1 MPDNVQTESPP
12 SVASL
17 VGGIIEDAQ
26 RLVQQELR
34 LARRELQTEW
44 EKTKIAAVAVLVGL
58 AVCGVGGIFLGSM
71 LVYLL
76 NELAG
81 LPLYGAYGIVGVLL
95 GAIGAIL
102 FYGGSKKAGE
112 VNLVP
117 PQTAETLRENVQ
129 WMQNPK

>member
-1 MPDNVQTESPP
+1 MPNNVQTESPP

-44 EKTKIAAVAVLVGL
+44 DKAKVAAMSILIGM
-58 AVCGVGGIFLGSM
+58 AVCALGGVFLGSM

-76 NELAG
+76 NEFAH
-81 LPLYGAYGIVGVLL
+81 LPLSASFGIVGSILAV
-95 GAIGAIL
+95 IGGIL
-102 FYGGSKKAGE
+102 FYGGYKKASE
-112 VNLVP
+112 VSMVP
-117 PQTAETLRENVQ
+117 PQTAETMRENVQ

>member
-1 MPDNVQTESPP
+1 MESPP

-17 VGGIIEDAQ
+17 VGGIIDDAQ

-34 LARRELQTEW
+34 LARRELQIEW
-44 EKTKIAAVAVLVGL
+44 DKAKIAVLTILIGL
-58 AVCGVGGIFLGSM
+58 AVCTLGGVFLGSM

-76 NELAG
+76 HELAG
-81 LPLYGAYGIVGVLL
+81 LPLSGAYGIVGALLAVL
-95 GAIGAIL
+95 GGIL

-117 PQTAETLRENVQ
+117 PQTAETLKENVQ
-129 WMQNPK
+129 WMQNPT

>member
-1 MPDNVQTESPP
+1 MPDNLQTESPP

-26 RLVQQELR
+26 RLVQQEVR
-34 LARRELQTEW
+34 LARSELQTEW
-44 EKTKIAAVAVLVGL
+44 EKAKVAGMSILIGM
-58 AVCGVGGIFLGSM
+58 AVCSLGGVFLGSM

-76 NELAG
+76 HELAG
-81 LPLYGAYGIVGVLL
+81 LPLYGAYGIVGALL
-95 GAIGAIL
+95 AVIGGIV

-112 VNLVP
+112 VNVVP

-129 WMQNPK
+129 WMQNPR

>member
-1 MPDNVQTESPP
+1 M
-12 SVASL
+12 ASL

-44 EKTKIAAVAVLVGL
+44 EKTKIAVLAVLVGL
-58 AVCGVGGIFLGSM
+58 VVCGLAGVFLGSM

-76 NELAG
+76 HELAG
-81 LPLYGAYGIVGVLL
+81 MPLYGAYGIVGALL
-95 GAIGAIL
+95 GVIGAIL

-129 WMQNPK
+129 WMQNPR

>member
-1 MPDNVQTESPP
+1 MPDNLQTESPP

-26 RLVQQELR
+26 RLVQQEVR

-44 EKTKIAAVAVLVGL
+44 DKAKVAGMSILIGM
-58 AVCGVGGIFLGSM
+58 AVCSLGGVFLGSM

-76 NELAG
+76 HELAG
-81 LPLYGAYGIVGVLL
+81 MPLSAAYGIVGALL
-95 GAIGAIL
+95 AVIGGIV

-112 VNLVP
+112 VNVVP

-129 WMQNPK
+129 WMQNPR

>member
-26 RLVQQELR
+26 RLVRQELR

-44 EKTKIAAVAVLVGL
+44 DKTKIAALAILVGL
-58 AVCGVGGIFLGSM
+58 AVCGLAGVFLGSM
-71 LVYLL
+71 LVYVLH
-76 NELAG
+76 ELAG
-81 LPLYGAYGIVGVLL
+81 VPLYGAYGIVGVLL
-95 GAIGAIL
+95 GIVGGIL

-112 VNLVP
+112 VHLVP

-129 WMQNPK
+129 WMQNPR

>member
-1 MPDNVQTESPP
+1 MPNNVQTESPP

-44 EKTKIAAVAVLVGL
+44 DKTKVAAMSIMIGM
-58 AVCGVGGIFLGSM
+58 AVCVLGGVFLGSM

-76 NELAG
+76 HELVG
-81 LPLYGAYGIVGVLL
+81 LPLYASYGIVGGVL
-95 GAIGAIL
+95 AVIGGII
-102 FYGGSKKAGE
+102 FYGGYQKAGE
-112 VNLVP
+112 VSVVP
-117 PQTAETLRENVQ
+117 PQTAETMRENVQ

>member
-1 MPDNVQTESPP
+1 MPDHVQTESPP
-12 SVASL
+12 NVASL

-44 EKTKIAAVAVLVGL
+44 DKAKVAAMSILIGM
-58 AVCGVGGIFLGSM
+58 AVCTLGGVFLGSM

-76 NELAG
+76 HELAG
-81 LPLYGAYGIVGVLL
+81 LPLYASYGIVGVIL
-95 GAIGAIL
+95 AIIGGIL
-102 FYGGSKKAGE
+102 FYGGRQKAGD
-112 VNLVP
+112 VNVVP
-117 PQTAETLRENVQ
+117 PQTAETMRENVQ

>member
-34 LARRELQTEW
+34 LARRELQNEW
-44 EKTKIAAVAVLVGL
+44 DKTKVAALSILIGLVVCGL
-58 AVCGVGGIFLGSM
+58 AVMFLGAT

-76 NELAG
+76 HELAG
-81 LPLYGAYGIVGVLL
+81 MPLYGANAIVGILL
-95 GAIGAIL
+95 AVIGGIL
-102 FYGGSKKAGE
+102 FYGGSKKASE

-129 WMQNPK
+129 WMQNPR

>member
-1 MPDNVQTESPP
+1 MPNNVQTESPP

-44 EKTKIAAVAVLVGL
+44 DKAKVAAMSITIGM
-58 AVCGVGGIFLGSM
+58 AVCVLGGVFLGSM

-76 NELAG
+76 HELAG
-81 LPLYGAYGIVGVLL
+81 LALYASYGIVGGVL
-95 GAIGAIL
+95 AVIGGIV
-102 FYGGSKKAGE
+102 FYGGYQKAGA
-112 VNLVP
+112 VSVVP
-117 PQTAETLRENVQ
+117 PQTAETMRENVQ